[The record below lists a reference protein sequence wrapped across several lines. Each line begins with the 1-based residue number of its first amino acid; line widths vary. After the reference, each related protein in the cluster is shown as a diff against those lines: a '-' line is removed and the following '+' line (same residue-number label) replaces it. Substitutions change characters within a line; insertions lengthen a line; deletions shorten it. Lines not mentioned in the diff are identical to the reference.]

1 MTRSACSRWVAR
13 ALGDSKKQRNLFPL
27 RTVRSLKFSPCL
39 WILLTALGF
48 LISVPLCSLNLTF
61 LQESCVYLPWPSE
74 SWWEAG
80 NPSPWISVQQMLALL
95 GRDLIN
101 DVYIRKLD
109 FNILSLMS
117 IITDRVLSP
126 QLKYK
131 SKQVMC
137 TQFKVLTNSS
147 FRTKPQSWK
156 LTCVSR
162 LTCTGLQ
169 PCQVEMLTH
178 IKTPRTGILWN
189 SQDKHPQIFFTDC

>member
-27 RTVRSLKFSPCL
+27 RTVRSLKFSACL
-39 WILLTALGF
+39 WILLTAMGF
-48 LISVPLCSLNLTF
+48 FISVPLPSLNLTF

-80 NPSPWISVQQMLALL
+80 NPSRCISVQQMLALL

-101 DVYIRKLD
+101 DVYVRKLN

-131 SKQVMC
+131 SKDVIWLDSMYLQTALSELNHNHENSPVRIYLHRA
-137 TQFKVLTNSS
+137 QAAAKV
-147 FRTKPQSWK
+147 
-156 LTCVSR
+156 
-162 LTCTGLQ
+162 
-169 PCQVEMLTH
+169 VEMPIH
-178 IKTPRTGILWN
+178 IKTLSTGILGN
-189 SQDKHPQIFFTDC
+189 SQDKHPQILFTDC

>member
-48 LISVPLCSLNLTF
+48 FISVPLPSLNLTF
-61 LQESCVYLPWPSE
+61 LQESCVYLPWPSG

-80 NPSPWISVQQMLALL
+80 NPSRCISVQQMLALL

-101 DVYIRKLD
+101 DVYVRKLN
-109 FNILSLMS
+109 FNILSLIS

-131 SKQVMC
+131 SKYVIC
-137 TQFKVLTNSS
+137 TWFNVLTNCS
-147 FRTKPQSWK
+147 FRAKPQSWK
-156 LTCVSR
+156 LTCTDSPAQSSAKV
-162 LTCTGLQ
+162 
-169 PCQVEMLTH
+169 VEMPIH
-178 IKTPRTGILWN
+178 IKTLSTGILGN
-189 SQDKHPQIFFTDC
+189 SQDKHPQILFTDC